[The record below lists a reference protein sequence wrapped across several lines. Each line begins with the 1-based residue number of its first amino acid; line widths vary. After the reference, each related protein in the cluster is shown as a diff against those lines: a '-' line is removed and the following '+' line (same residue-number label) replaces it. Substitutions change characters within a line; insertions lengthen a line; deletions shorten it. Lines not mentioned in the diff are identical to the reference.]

1 MPLSRQCLLNL
12 SEVLPYAWGGP
23 LAKGQ
28 LRVTPEH
35 FQVTEWL
42 DVDFSGS
49 GEFDWV
55 YIEKRGLTTPEAAE
69 LLQRFSSAREVSYS
83 GLKDKDAVTR
93 QWFSL
98 HMLGQPSADWQGF
111 DQAGIRILDSQRHQR
126 KLRRGTHRYNQ
137 FTLVLSGVSPEQL
150 AERVQCIA
158 EQGFPNYFG
167 EQRFGRDGNN
177 LDQARRWL
185 TSGRKI
191 SRFKRGLWLSV
202 LRAHMFNSVLAE
214 RVRQGN
220 WNQPVAGDLYCLG
233 DGNSVFQEADNER
246 AQARVSAGEI
256 HPSGPLP
263 GSVGRTWVEGAALD
277 LEEAVLAPEQDTLAA
292 LKARRVDAARR
303 PLRVIP
309 KELAISAVVEGSQLA
324 FSLPKGCFAT
334 ALVRELMDY

>member
-1 MPLSRQCLLNL
+1 L
-12 SEVLPYAWGGP
+12 LPYAWGGP

-28 LRVTPEH
+28 LRVKPEH
-35 FQVTEWL
+35 FQVTEL
-42 DVDFSGS
+42 LEVDFSGA

-55 YIEKRGLTTPEAAE
+55 YVEKNGLSTPEAAE
-69 LLQRFSSAREVSYS
+69 LLQQFSGAKDISYS

-98 HMLGQPSADWQGF
+98 HMLGQASADWQSFKHSGL
-111 DQAGIRILDSQRHQR
+111 RVLDSQRHQR

-137 FTLVLSGVSPEQL
+137 FILVLSGVSADEL
-150 AERVQCIA
+150 SERVQCVA

-167 EQRFGRDGNN
+167 EQRFGHGGNN

-185 TSGRKI
+185 SGGRKV

-202 LRAHMFNSVLAE
+202 LRSHLFNCVLAE
-214 RVRQGN
+214 RVRQAN
-220 WNQPVAGDLYCLG
+220 WNQPLPGDLFCLG
-233 DGNSVFQEADNER
+233 DGNSVFQEADSEL
-246 AQARVSAGEI
+246 AAARVNAGEI

-263 GSVGRTWVEGAALD
+263 GSVGRIWVESAALE
-277 LEEAVLAPEQDTLAA
+277 LERKVLETEQDTIAA
-292 LKARRVDAARR
+292 LAARRVDAARR

-309 KELAISAVVEGSQLA
+309 KALTITGVAEGCQLE

-334 ALVRELMDY
+334 ALVRELIDY